1 MFQSVTLVLREIH
14 TEFEDLS
21 TKLSDFKNC
30 LWEGVGIKFHYEELK
45 RKKKCSYVCENV
57 IKTEMA
63 GIKLSSRDNM
73 KSAEWIGLA

>member
-1 MFQSVTLVLREIH
+1 MRRCWDKI
-14 TEFEDLS
+14 
-21 TKLSDFKNC
+21 
-30 LWEGVGIKFHYEELK
+30 FHYEELK

-63 GIKLSSRDNM
+63 GIKFSSRDNM